1 MLLNSQKKAVNKKK
15 VWELY
20 LLYPIDRLLALPLT
34 RIKQ

>member
-1 MLLNSQKKAVNKKK
+1 MKANKNK

-20 LLYPIDRLLALPLT
+20 LLYPIVRLLTLPLE